1 MVKPWRLTRSAEA
14 SLVEIARWTIETFG
28 PRQAAV
34 YEDNLIGAC
43 KAIAAGV
50 VQSQMCSQMMDPDLP
65 EALRFTRSGQH
76 FVVYVE
82 LDEVMVIVDFLHAR
96 SDLPRRIA
104 ENLKRLGDSEH

>member
-14 SLVEIARWTIETFG
+14 SLVDIARWTIETFG

-43 KAIAAGV
+43 KAIAAGGA
-50 VQSQMCSQMMDPDLP
+50 QSQICSQAMDPDLP
-65 EALRFTRSGQH
+65 ETLRLTRSGQH
-76 FVVYVE
+76 FGVYGE
-82 LDEVMVIVDFLHAR
+82 LDEVIGIVDFLHAR

-104 ENLKRLGDSEH
+104 ENMKSLGDPEH